1 MAGSYSHTPFA
12 TQNQKERMR
21 VKNMKIQSTAKL
33 QVIAKGEPTKSMDG
47 KSTYYKITVLQGA
60 EAGQLSV
67 SEELYRLL
75 NIGESVMLILEYNDA
90 YKSLRVVSIDYAAMS
105 ASQSHPATTPPPAP
119 APDAPASGDTPAPAP
134 DAPAKNGRKS

>member
-1 MAGSYSHTPFA
+1 
-12 TQNQKERMR
+12 
-21 VKNMKIQSTAKL
+21 MKIQSTAKL

-75 NIGESVMLILEYNDA
+75 NIGESVMLVLEYNDA

-105 ASQSHPATTPPPAP
+105 ASQSHPATTPPPASAP
-119 APDAPASGDTPAPAP
+119 ESPAIGYTPACAPDAPP
-134 DAPAKNGRKS
+134 KKGRKS

>member
-1 MAGSYSHTPFA
+1 
-12 TQNQKERMR
+12 
-21 VKNMKIQSTAKL
+21 MKIQSTAKL

-105 ASQSHPATTPPPAP
+105 ASQSHPATTPPPAS
-119 APDAPASGDTPAPAP
+119 APDAPASGDTPASAP